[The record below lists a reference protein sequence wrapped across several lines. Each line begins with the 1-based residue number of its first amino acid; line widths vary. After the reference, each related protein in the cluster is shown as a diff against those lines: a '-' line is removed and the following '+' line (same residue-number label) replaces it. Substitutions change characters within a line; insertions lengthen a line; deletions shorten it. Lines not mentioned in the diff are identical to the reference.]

1 MNSFEIEISDKYKDE
16 IILVLNK
23 LDKSAIT
30 FVIKKFEIYEKRGFL
45 GCCLK
50 NDIKDFGN
58 GLYEIRI
65 KYKGI
70 ALRFLGGY
78 RNNTFN
84 IVSILNKKTQK
95 TPLSEIYKALK
106 RI

>member
-23 LDKSAIT
+23 LDKKAIT

-70 ALRFLGGY
+70 ALRFWGSY

>member
-1 MNSFEIEISDKYKDE
+1 MNSFEIEIRDKYRDE

-23 LDKSAIT
+23 LDKRATT

-84 IVSILNKKTQK
+84 IVSVLNKKTQK
-95 TPLSEIYKALK
+95 TPLTEIIKALK